1 MKNFAGFLVIPIL
14 LWGLTLWAQDKPI
27 RNQIL
32 FTNVNVWDGTSDNL
46 KNNMNVLVEGNLIK
60 KISPNISA
68 SIDVMIVDGGG
79 KTLMPG
85 LIDMHT
91 HIMFKYGVTVT
102 RTDFD
107 HASSGAAAMETM
119 QQYLSMGYTT
129 LRDVGGN
136 SLGISRNVAA
146 GRLQGPR
153 IYSAGGAISTI
164 SGHNDLAM
172 LTEDP
177 HEDVF
182 SKRQDS
188 NVATGS
194 VEVKRKARE
203 IFRGGGTHL
212 KLMVG
217 GGVAS
222 DFDPLE
228 ATTMDV
234 EEIRA
239 AVEVANDFGSYTCAH
254 VYNDESVNRYLDG
267 GGRNVEHGFL
277 MKEST
282 IKRIKELDAVISL
295 QAYAAYEVF
304 KEPEKIPGFS
314 AENARK
320 GRQVNEG
327 ANRMMSWVAK
337 YKVKCF
343 AGADLWTFDQI
354 GNTPADMVIRKNWF
368 DDVEI
373 LKQNTSYAA
382 EQLAKSGPKNPY
394 KKGPL
399 GVIAEGAY
407 ADLLLIDGN
416 PLKDVSILVD
426 YENNIKIVMK
436 DGKIFKNSLK

>member
-1 MKNFAGFLVIPIL
+1 
-14 LWGLTLWAQDKPI
+14 
-27 RNQIL
+27 
-32 FTNVNVWDGTSDNL
+32 
-46 KNNMNVLVEGNLIK
+46 
-60 KISPNISA
+60 
-68 SIDVMIVDGGG
+68 
-79 KTLMPG
+79 MPG

-91 HIMFKYGVTVT
+91 HIMFKYGVSMT

-107 HASSGAAAMETM
+107 HASAGAAAMETM

-136 SLGISRNVAA
+136 SLGIARNVAA

-182 SKRQDS
+182 SKRHDT
-188 NVATGS
+188 NVITGP

-203 IFRGGGTHL
+203 IFRAGDTHL

-228 ATTMDV
+228 ATTMSV
-234 EEIRA
+234 EEIQA
-239 AVEVANDFGSYTCAH
+239 AVEVAKDFGSYTCAH

-267 GGRNVEHGFL
+267 GGRNIEHGFL

-327 ANRMMSWVAK
+327 ADRMMRWIAK
-337 YKVKCF
+337 HKVKCF
-343 AGADLWTFDQI
+343 AGADLWTHDLI
-354 GNTPADMVIRKNWF
+354 GKTPQDMAVRKRWF
-368 DDVEI
+368 EDVEI
-373 LKQNTSYAA
+373 LRQNTSYAA

-394 KKGPL
+394 KDGPL
-399 GVIAEGAY
+399 GVISEGAY
-407 ADLLLIDGN
+407 ADLLLVERN
-416 PLKDVSILVD
+416 PLEDVSILVD
-426 YENNIKIVMK
+426 FENNLIVIIK
-436 DGKIFKNSLK
+436 DGKIFKNTLE

>member
-1 MKNFAGFLVIPIL
+1 MIKKLIFIFIL
-14 LWGLTLWAQDKPI
+14 LLSLGILLAQEKETPT
-27 RNQIL
+27 QVL
-32 FTNVNVWDGTSDNL
+32 FTNVNIWDGIDEDL
-46 KNNMNVLVEGNLIK
+46 KSGMSVLVENNLIK
-60 KISPNISA
+60 QISENIAMPTGATVIDARGKI
-68 SIDVMIVDGGG
+68 
-79 KTLMPG
+79 LMPG

-136 SLGISRNVAA
+136 SLGIARNVAA
-146 GRLQGPR
+146 GRLKGPR

-182 SKRQDS
+182 SKRHDT
-188 NVATGS
+188 NVATGP

-203 IFRGGGTHL
+203 IFRAGGTHL

-228 ATTMDV
+228 ATTMGV

-254 VYNDESVNRYLDG
+254 VYNDESVNRYLDA
-267 GGRNVEHGFL
+267 GGRNIEHGFL

-282 IKRIKELDAVISL
+282 IKRIKDLGAVISL
-295 QAYAAYEVF
+295 QAYASYELF
-304 KEPEKIPGFS
+304 KNPDKIPGFS
-314 AENARK
+314 KENARK

-327 ANRMMSWVAK
+327 ADRMLSWVAE

-343 AGADLWTFDQI
+343 AGADF
-354 GNTPADMVIRKNWF
+354 M
-368 DDVEI
+368 
-373 LKQNTSYAA
+373 
-382 EQLAKSGPKNPY
+382 
-394 KKGPL
+394 
-399 GVIAEGAY
+399 
-407 ADLLLIDGN
+407 DL
-416 PLKDVSILVD
+416 
-426 YENNIKIVMK
+426 
-436 DGKIFKNSLK
+436 